1 MKEKN
6 VKGITGLCFGLIAI
20 VFAALSMIPMIQL
33 TGMGLNGEISFFG
46 QINIVFS
53 LCTLVSAVIAVI
65 FGAMSKKD
73 ADKPG
78 PRKSGV
84 VIGIIFIL
92 IGLIS
97 FGVTSSFAAITE
109 YINSDGRTGV
119 IADTVKDDPEQ
130 QKQMDEWS
138 AIFSVH
144 STRHIAGGVV
154 QFLYLSGVWYSV
166 ESGSDSAGGISVMF
180 RRNGSFDRPG
190 QSAYRYVFHWDGT
203 FYLMAV

>member
-84 VIGIIFIL
+84 IIGIILII
-92 IGLIS
+92 IGLIA

-130 QKQMDEWS
+130 QKQMDDVVK
-138 AIFSVH
+138 AFKDSVK
-144 STRHIAGGVV
+144 
-154 QFLYLSGVWYSV
+154 
-166 ESGSDSAGGISVMF
+166 
-180 RRNGSFDRPG
+180 
-190 QSAYRYVFHWDGT
+190 
-203 FYLMAV
+203 

>member
-73 ADKPG
+73 DSNRSDFFWCYKFFCCNY
-78 PRKSGV
+78 
-84 VIGIIFIL
+84 GI
-92 IGLIS
+92 
-97 FGVTSSFAAITE
+97 
-109 YINSDGRTGV
+109 Y
-119 IADTVKDDPEQ
+119 Q
-130 QKQMDEWS
+130 Q
-138 AIFSVH
+138 
-144 STRHIAGGVV
+144 
-154 QFLYLSGVWYSV
+154 
-166 ESGSDSAGGISVMF
+166 
-180 RRNGSFDRPG
+180 
-190 QSAYRYVFHWDGT
+190 
-203 FYLMAV
+203 

>member
-119 IADTVKDDPEQ
+119 IADTVKDDPELL
-130 QKQMDEWS
+130 DICW
-138 AIFSVH
+138 IFV
-144 STRHIAGGVV
+144 G
-154 QFLYLSGVWYSV
+154 YLLDICWIFVG
-166 ESGSDSAGGISVMF
+166 
-180 RRNGSFDRPG
+180 
-190 QSAYRYVFHWDGT
+190 
-203 FYLMAV
+203 YLLDMVC

>member
-46 QINIVFS
+46 QINVVFS
-53 LCTLVSAVIAVI
+53 LCVLVSAVIAII

-84 VIGIIFIL
+84 IIGIIFII
-92 IGLIS
+92 IGLI
-97 FGVTSSFAAITE
+97 FWCYKFFFCNYKI
-109 YINSDGRTGV
+109 Y
-119 IADTVKDDPEQ
+119 Q
-130 QKQMDEWS
+130 Q
-138 AIFSVH
+138 
-144 STRHIAGGVV
+144 
-154 QFLYLSGVWYSV
+154 
-166 ESGSDSAGGISVMF
+166 
-180 RRNGSFDRPG
+180 
-190 QSAYRYVFHWDGT
+190 
-203 FYLMAV
+203 